1 MAVKCGIGLIKGKI
15 KIFNCRDPMQICTS
29 LYRDR
34 FYYCTVFGGHL
45 VNFEI
50 DFIVSDIFAEKVVAE
65 VDA

>member
-15 KIFNCRDPMQICTS
+15 KIFNCRDLKQICTS

-34 FYYCTVFGGHL
+34 FYTVFGGHL